1 MSSEARPAIVD
12 RCHPDTATSDRK
24 RDSPSMRDFSTIR
37 SLTAILFSSAPRIST
52 TAVLTNFGGIATGMR
67 RTSRRFSVACTVFVC
82 QTAIQR
88 RATPPFKQYFIHSVL
103 SGHNGRITAIAR
115 ATFHPRSSSEAT
127 ATSPTDPTNE
137 RRISPPFSR
146 VRWYFPPPGDSP
158 EAHSMYSR
166 THLQYLSRAQLVRRH
181 HHASP
186 AAQFRTK
193 LPAVPPIPRY
203 SNNSIRQEA

>member
-1 MSSEARPAIVD
+1 
-12 RCHPDTATSDRK
+12 
-24 RDSPSMRDFSTIR
+24 MRDFSTIR

-146 VRWYFPPPGDSP
+146 VRWYFSSTWRFTRSTFHVFTHPFTISFTRTIGTPPSSCFPGCTIPYETPRGSTNSP
-158 EAHSMYSR
+158 ILE
-166 THLQYLSRAQLVRRH
+166 
-181 HHASP
+181 
-186 AAQFRTK
+186 
-193 LPAVPPIPRY
+193 
-203 SNNSIRQEA
+203 